1 MHLGEGLH
9 AWVDDQTQGDPV
21 NQKRHNGGAR
31 GLGDGQGK
39 TLLQEG
45 QTDGWQR
52 TGDSSSQRDLR
63 NREWTTERR
72 WKRKGSLGYETGK
85 N

>member
-1 MHLGEGLH
+1 M
-9 AWVDDQTQGDPV
+9 DDQTQGDPV
-21 NQKRHNGGAR
+21 KQKRHNGGAR

-63 NREWTTERR
+63 NREWTTKRR
-72 WKRKGSLGYETGK
+72 WKRKGSLGNETERNLK
-85 N
+85 DSTRSLE